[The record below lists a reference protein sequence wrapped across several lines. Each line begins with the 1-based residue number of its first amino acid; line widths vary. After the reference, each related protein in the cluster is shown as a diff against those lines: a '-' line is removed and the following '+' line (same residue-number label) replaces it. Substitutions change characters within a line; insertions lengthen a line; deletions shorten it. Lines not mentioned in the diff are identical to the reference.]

1 MQALTVSIVTYHT
14 AIDELDKCLECL
26 TSDKIA
32 HIYIIDNGAEQRL
45 QSWAEGKPKLSYHPA
60 DNPGFGAAHNIAI
73 RMAAK
78 EGAAYHLVMNSD
90 VAFDPDIID
99 RIYDFMQSDGTVG
112 MVQPRILY
120 PDGSQQYT
128 CRRLP
133 TTLDVF
139 GRRFLPQSLF
149 SKRNDKYLLKS
160 LDMSVTHNIPYH
172 QGSFMFIRMS
182 ALQEAGLFDER
193 FFMYPEDIDLTRR
206 IHRRYKTLYFPMCEI
221 IHYHRAESYKNLRM
235 TKIHIINMI
244 RYFNKW
250 GWWFDAERR
259 KFNRRIR

>member
-1 MQALTVSIVTYHT
+1 
-14 AIDELDKCLECL
+14 
-26 TSDKIA
+26 
-32 HIYIIDNGAEQRL
+32 
-45 QSWAEGKPKLSYHPA
+45 
-60 DNPGFGAAHNIAI
+60 
-73 RMAAK
+73 
-78 EGAAYHLVMNSD
+78 
-90 VAFDPDIID
+90 
-99 RIYDFMQSDGTVG
+99 
-112 MVQPRILY
+112 
-120 PDGSQQYT
+120 
-128 CRRLP
+128 
-133 TTLDVF
+133 
-139 GRRFLPQSLF
+139 
-149 SKRNDKYLLKS
+149 
-160 LDMSVTHNIPYH
+160 
-172 QGSFMFIRMS
+172 MFIRMS